1 MDEQTGRFRQKKIY
15 RFTGKN
21 ISITYLSPG
30 QFTFSSFL
38 LLLLAPLGL
47 EMKQFLFQIVRER
60 PGK

>member
-1 MDEQTGRFRQKKIY
+1 MNRQVDVDRKRYIDLP
-15 RFTGKN
+15 GKN

-47 EMKQFLFQIVRER
+47 EMKQFLF
-60 PGK
+60 